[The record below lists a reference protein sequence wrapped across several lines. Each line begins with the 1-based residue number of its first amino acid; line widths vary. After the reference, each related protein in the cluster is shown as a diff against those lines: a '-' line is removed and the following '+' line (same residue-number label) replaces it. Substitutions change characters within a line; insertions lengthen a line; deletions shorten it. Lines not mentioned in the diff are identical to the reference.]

1 MASAPVSA
9 PLNPQVLAI
18 IGEFSAQHCEAS
30 GAPRFGMSPAG
41 LAEVLAEVVS
51 HWNGNGNRNNAASES
66 AVHDFLATLRLEELV
81 LARACAAGDNHAWE
95 VFLNRYRATLYES
108 AYKIAKE
115 ESVARGL
122 ADSLYAAL
130 YGVDAK
136 GQQRTSKL
144 RSYQGRG
151 SLQGWLR
158 TVVAQEYVN
167 LYRATR
173 RETSL
178 DAAVDEG
185 QQFEA
190 RETDISVTD
199 PRAEAAAAEELAAL
213 SAEERFLLAAYFL
226 DHRTLAEIAR
236 LQGVHESTISRK
248 LERVTVEL
256 RKRIRRRMIAA
267 GMSPRQA
274 DEAMQDVDVRDLRVP
289 VRETLR
295 QGTEDLSF
303 YKEKSGNQG

>member
-1 MASAPVSA
+1 MASVPASAP
-9 PLNPQVLAI
+9 LDPQVLAI
-18 IGEFSAQHCEAS
+18 VGEFSARHYEDA
-30 GAPRFGMSPAG
+30 GARQFGMSPDDLAG
-41 LAEVLAEVVS
+41 ILAEVVCQWS
-51 HWNGNGNRNNAASES
+51 NAASET
-66 AVHDFLATLRLEELV
+66 AVCNFLAALRLEELV
-81 LARACAAGDNHAWE
+81 LARACADGDNRAWE

-115 ESVARGL
+115 ESAARSL

-178 DAAVDEG
+178 DAALDEG
-185 QQFEA
+185 IQFEA
-190 RETDISVTD
+190 GEPDLSVAD

-213 SAEERFLLAAYFL
+213 PAEERFLLAAYYL
-226 DHRTLAEIAR
+226 DRRTLAEIAKLR
-236 LQGVHESTISRK
+236 GAHESPISRK
-248 LERVTVEL
+248 LERVTSEL
-256 RKRIRRRMIAA
+256 RKRIRKRMIAA

-274 DEAMQDVDVRDLRVP
+274 DEAMQDVDVRDLRVD
-289 VRETLR
+289 R
-295 QGTEDLSF
+295 
-303 YKEKSGNQG
+303 KSVV

>member
-1 MASAPVSA
+1 MRGSLVCRLPIWRRFSRSVVCQWDNAPS
-9 PLNPQVLAI
+9 
-18 IGEFSAQHCEAS
+18 EA
-30 GAPRFGMSPAG
+30 A
-41 LAEVLAEVVS
+41 V
-51 HWNGNGNRNNAASES
+51 RN
-66 AVHDFLATLRLEELV
+66 FLAGLRLEELV

-95 VFLNRYRATLYES
+95 VFLTRYRATLYES

-115 ESVARGL
+115 ESAARSL

-136 GQQRTSKL
+136 GQQRASKL

-178 DAAVDEG
+178 DAALDEG
-185 QQFEA
+185 IQFES
-190 RETDISVTD
+190 REPDLSVTD
-199 PRAEAAAAEELAAL
+199 ARAEVAAAEELTAL
-213 SAEERFLLAAYFL
+213 SAEERFLLAAYYL
-226 DHRTLAEIAR
+226 DRRTLAEIAK

-248 LERVTVEL
+248 LERVTSGL
-256 RKRIRRRMIAA
+256 RKRIRKRMIDT

-274 DEAMQDVDVRDLRVP
+274 DEAMEDVDVRDLRVR
-289 VRETLR
+289 VTETLR

-303 YKEKSGNQG
+303 YKEKSGNEG